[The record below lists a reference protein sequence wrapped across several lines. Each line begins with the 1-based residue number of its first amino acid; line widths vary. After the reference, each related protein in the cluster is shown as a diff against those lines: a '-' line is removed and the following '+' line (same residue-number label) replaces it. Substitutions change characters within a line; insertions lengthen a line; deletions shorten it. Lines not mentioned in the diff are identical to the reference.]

1 MSWVWEHSRSKLSAR
16 LVLLAIADHANGDG
30 LDAYPSTTQLM
41 RKTGL
46 SERGVQKAIAELVE
60 LGELLVTTGGGRG
73 KTNRYRVLMVERI
86 AEDVNPADDAPFA
99 EENPAQE
106 TPYSENPAQETPY
119 SAPETPHNA
128 TENPAKFAPGT
139 KREPRATVKHSP
151 SGSAARTR
159 GTRIP
164 ADFSITAEMRAWAI
178 GEAAKATQ
186 QPPSP
191 DTFPDWLDRHTE
203 RFRDHWV
210 GVSGQRAVKVDWP
223 ATWRNWIRTEIDKV
237 AQQPTRPGSALARYD
252 PQTRRSTTD
261 DRVAQGLALAAQLE
275 AEADPTQEAR

>member
-73 KTNRYRVLMVERI
+73 KTNRYRVLMVERP
-86 AEDVNPADDAPFA
+86 AEDANPAEDAPFA

-119 SAPETPHNA
+119 STPETPHNA

-151 SGSAARTR
+151 SGSAAPARTR
-159 GTRIP
+159 GTRVP
-164 ADFSITAEMRAWAI
+164 ADFAITDEMRDWAV

-186 QPPSP
+186 QQPSP
-191 DTFPDWLDRHTE
+191 ETFPDWLEGHTE
-203 RFRDHWV
+203 RFRDHWTAD
-210 GVSGQRAVKVDWP
+210 STPRSVKRDWV
-223 ATWRNWIRTEIDKV
+223 AAWRNWIRKEIDQV
-237 AQQPTRPGSALARYD
+237 ARQPARRPGAPPAIGAAPARLSTGDRRLIETQQALR
-252 PQTRRSTTD
+252 
-261 DRVAQGLALAAQLE
+261 LAKGE
-275 AEADPTQEAR
+275 TP